1 MTAGEA
7 TEARPARGLFSNAYL
22 LLALAGLCWSV
33 NHILGRA
40 IAGQVPPFALSVA
53 RYLLAVL
60 VLLPFVR
67 AQLARDWPLIRAHFG
82 MLIYLSVIGGGLF
95 SALQFL
101 GLQLT
106 TAMNV
111 SVMNSLAPVLI
122 AAVSA
127 VMFGDRLNARQMLGV
142 LVSLSGVLAIISQ
155 LDLHVLTTLAFN
167 WGDLLVL
174 LNMLLWAVYSASLR
188 LRPPIHPMSFLFV
201 FCAIS
206 GLSSLPLWAYEHASG
221 FVLQPTWLTAFAFFY
236 VTVFSTII
244 AFAFWNRGVELIG
257 ANRAGI
263 FLHLVPIYSA
273 LLTGAV
279 LGEPLMGYHVVG
291 FVLILA
297 GVFLTARRA

>member
-7 TEARPARGLFSNAYL
+7 TEARPARGLFTNAYL

-53 RYLLAVL
+53 RYLLAAL
-60 VLLPFVR
+60 ILLPFVR

>member
-127 VMFGDRLNARQMLGV
+127 VMFGDRLNARQMFGV

-174 LNMLLWAVYSASLR
+174 FNMLLWAVYSASLR

>member
-60 VLLPFVR
+60 VLLPFVQ

-174 LNMLLWAVYSASLR
+174 FNMLLWAVYSASLR

>member
-7 TEARPARGLFSNAYL
+7 TEARPARGLFTNAYL

-127 VMFGDRLNARQMLGV
+127 VMFGDRLNARQMFGV

-155 LDLHVLTTLAFN
+155 LDLNVLTTLAFN

-174 LNMLLWAVYSASLR
+174 FNMLLWAVYSASLR

>member
-127 VMFGDRLNARQMLGV
+127 VMFGDRLNARQMFGV